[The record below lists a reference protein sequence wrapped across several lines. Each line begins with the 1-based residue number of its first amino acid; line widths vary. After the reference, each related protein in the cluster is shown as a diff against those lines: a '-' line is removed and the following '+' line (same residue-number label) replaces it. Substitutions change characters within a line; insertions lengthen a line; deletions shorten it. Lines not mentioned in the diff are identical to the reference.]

1 MGGLSFLLRC
11 AATVALF
18 MANEGIAEAQMR
30 DADALRAALVF
41 NIIRFVD
48 FPDAGSS
55 GTLILCVVREAT
67 NGAALASLR
76 GQRVGSQIITV
87 RAAPESP
94 AGSCNVLYMGAANA
108 ADITR
113 TQGPGMLLIGE
124 GANFIGSGGTVGLV
138 QTGRQI
144 RFEINM
150 RAARRANVVISSQL
164 LRLASRVQQ

>member
-1 MGGLSFLLRC
+1 MRGLCFALRC

-55 GTLILCVVREAT
+55 GTIILCVVREAA
-67 NGAALASLR
+67 NGAALATLR
-76 GQRVGSQIITV
+76 GQRVGNQTISV
-87 RAAPESP
+87 RSAPESP
-94 AGSCNVLYMGAANA
+94 ASSCNVVYLGAAGD
-108 ADITR
+108 ADIAR
-113 TQGPGMLLIGE
+113 MQGPGILLIGE
-124 GANFIGSGGTVGLV
+124 GSDFVGSGGTVGLV

-150 RAARRANVVISSQL
+150 RAARRARIVISSQL